1 MKRLT
6 VQNKSKLR
14 QIRHARVRKV
24 LLGNASEPRL
34 SVFRS
39 LKGMVAQL
47 IDDSSGKTLCYADTK
62 SIKPDSAK
70 ASTGKEK
77 KAGDRSG
84 KVAVSYLLGQML
96 AEKAKAKGISKIKFD
111 RAGYKYHGRVKA
123 LAEGARE
130 GGLIF

>member
-1 MKRLT
+1 M
-6 VQNKSKLR
+6 
-14 QIRHARVRKV
+14 RKA
-24 LLGNASEPRL
+24 LIGSAAEPRL

-47 IDDSSGKTLCYADTK
+47 VDDSSGKTLCYADTK
-62 SIKPDSAK
+62 SVK
-70 ASTGKEK
+70 AG

-84 KVAVSYLLGQML
+84 KVAASYLLGKML
-96 AEKAKAKGISKIKFD
+96 AEKAQAKGISKIKFD

-130 GGLIF
+130 GGLVF

>member
-1 MKRLT
+1 MKRL
-6 VQNKSKLR
+6 VVKNKSKLR
-14 QIRHARVRKV
+14 QIRHTRVRKV
-24 LLGNASEPRL
+24 LVGNAAEPRL

-47 IDDSSGKTLCYADTK
+47 VDDNSGKTLCYADTK
-62 SIKPDSAK
+62 NVKV
-70 ASTGKEK
+70 G

-84 KVAVSYLLGQML
+84 KVAASYLLGKML
-96 AEKAKAKGISKIKFD
+96 AEKAQAKGISKIKFD

-130 GGLIF
+130 GGLVF